1 MKKIVKLTEEDIVN
15 IVTKVINESDIKD
28 KLKNVGKNIKQGV
41 KNIKDKMTAEKSEF
55 ELSIEELEKDGW
67 WPVGWEK
74 ENFLDGIEDKEIL
87 TSELVG
93 RDLDRTIKK
102 NKENIRKEGGNIKDT
117 LTLHKE
123 VKINPTK
130 VNTDGKGVKVITYYT
145 K

>member
-74 ENFLDGIEDKEIL
+74 ENFLDGIEGKEIL

-123 VKINPTK
+123 VKINPSK
-130 VNTDGKGVKVITYYT
+130 VNPNGKGIKVMTYYT